1 MSVSSVSTVV
11 ASSTKSFQNA
21 LEKGLDRARKTLR
34 GIQAVEV
41 SQERALV
48 EMGEI
53 KQYVVELKVIFILE
67 D

>member
-53 KQYVVELKVIFILE
+53 KQYVVELKVRE
-67 D
+67 T